1 MQKTLNI
8 RGKDYEIQ
16 EFSNLH
22 IGVLQQFL
30 ISTASLDFGIQAQN
44 DIGFVLKE
52 VILPGLPDNLIKKIA
67 EGKYV
72 LLLDMEEVS
81 QITAELSRYFA
92 EMRLSQ
98 AKEREDSEAIAK
110 YQKMLKDLADDD
122 MTDDEFEQ
130 LKKEIA
136 ELKSQVQPTVPLDEV
151 AALKKELAELKNQ

>member
-72 LLLDMEEVS
+72 LLLDM
-81 QITAELSRYFA
+81 F
-92 EMRLSQ
+92 
-98 AKEREDSEAIAK
+98 ERH
-110 YQKMLKDLADDD
+110 
-122 MTDDEFEQ
+122 
-130 LKKEIA
+130 
-136 ELKSQVQPTVPLDEV
+136 
-151 AALKKELAELKNQ
+151 